1 MGFMAKVKQWFG
13 IGGVTVDLQCEN
25 QISKQAGMVN
35 GAVTLTSKSDLH
47 VLTVDVSLIEEWTT
61 GRGEDKETK
70 DLELGKIRLGGNF
83 DIKAGEE
90 LTCDYAAFCHGTV
103 ELQPSRHRIGQVI
116 GNLVGNAL
124 RYIPSGRQIKIS
136 VQGVKEGVALPVRD
150 NGPGIKETDLPHLFE
165 RFWRGEKSR
174 ARSSGGAGLGL
185 AIAKQ
190 LIEAQG
196 GHIDAQNKASGG
208 LRVTFVLP

>member
-90 LTCDYAAFCHGTV
+90 KTV
-103 ELQPSRHRIGQVI
+103 QFQLPFELVKS
-116 GNLVGNAL
+116 NAEQL
-124 RYIPSGRQIKIS
+124 Q
-136 VQGVKEGVALPVRD
+136 
-150 NGPGIKETDLPHLFE
+150 E
-165 RFWRGEKSR
+165 R
-174 ARSSGGAGLGL
+174 GGALGAL
-185 AIAKQ
+185 GSVAKFANNEQSEYFVVADCDVKGTALDPSDKKQVQ
-190 LIEAQG
+190 L
-196 GHIDAQNKASGG
+196 
-208 LRVTFVLP
+208 F